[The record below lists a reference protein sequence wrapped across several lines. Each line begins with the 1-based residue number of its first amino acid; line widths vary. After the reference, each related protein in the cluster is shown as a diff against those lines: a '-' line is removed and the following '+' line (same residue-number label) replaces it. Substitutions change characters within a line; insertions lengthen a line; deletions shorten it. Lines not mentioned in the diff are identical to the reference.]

1 MSVSTSKC
9 TTTFGKSY
17 TLPQTCLFYDSPTC
31 EAFSACGRSAMSITF
46 LCNLVRGGKDY
57 MDLKHAQALQAAWEK
72 LGNASCPHSTLKLVK
87 TAGGYFTGEYGC
99 TTCGKTFEVPHSE
112 SNKLG

>member
-1 MSVSTSKC
+1 
-9 TTTFGKSY
+9 
-17 TLPQTCLFYDSPTC
+17 
-31 EAFSACGRSAMSITF
+31 MSITF

-99 TTCGKTFEVPHSE
+99 TTCGKTFEGTS
-112 SNKLG
+112 LGEQQARVETGMSAASTDLLLVSSFLFLIEPLNLLTNIAQ